1 MYRCFKVKLMLLS
14 ISNPVQMNLLMVS
27 STLATVSNSNWSY
40 FTWPNLKPYPFL
52 PIVYPNLPKF
62 CSIRKSFVLLFKDL
76 VRLFA
81 CYNDGII
88 NLLQKYFEMRKGQ
101 CKDGLEIYKRYL
113 VRMEKI
119 QAFFKVAENVSQTRF
134 NTSSD
139 TVNSQR

>member
-40 FTWPNLKPYPFL
+40 STWPNPKPYP
-52 PIVYPNLPKF
+52 ILPKF

>member
-1 MYRCFKVKLMLLS
+1 MGHV
-14 ISNPVQMNLLMVS
+14 
-27 STLATVSNSNWSY
+27 
-40 FTWPNLKPYPFL
+40 TWPNPKPYP
-52 PIVYPNLPKF
+52 ILPKF